1 MVPPQDVPASHVG
14 RRRWR
19 CRPGQSKEG
28 VSVDMF
34 RRHALKLKERSGVVV
49 PPSPP
54 RGPTRCVVPH
64 VKQVWDSIVAESAS
78 EGKIAA

>member
-1 MVPPQDVPASHVG
+1 MVPPQDVPPSQVG

-34 RRHALKLKERSGVVV
+34 RRHALKLEERTG
-49 PPSPP
+49 
-54 RGPTRCVVPH
+54 VVPH
-64 VKQVWDSIVAESAS
+64 VTQVWDSIVAA
-78 EGKIAA
+78 